1 MRKNKVKP
9 PLPAAQE
16 PSAGVPGAEE
26 QLERWAR
33 EAEELLGDYPDLDL
47 QSECESEL
55 FRHLLRGKLSMRDAY
70 EMAHARELREAAV
83 EAARQETEKRV
94 LDAVRARGTRPQ
106 ENGADSG
113 SGFTLGF
120 DPLRLGRK
128 ERKEIVKRMLEGDPD
143 PYRRGKE
150 YR

>member
-1 MRKNKVKP
+1 MRKNKLKP
-9 PLPAAQE
+9 PLPAARE
-16 PSAGVPGAEE
+16 PEIPGAEE

-33 EAEELLGDYPDLDL
+33 EAEELLGEYPDLDL

-70 EMAHARELREAAV
+70 EMAHAKELREAAV

-113 SGFTLGF
+113 SGFTMGF